1 MEELLRFVAIRAPER
16 VEPTKDNR
24 IVSLDTNSGFQ
35 RQIAQVE
42 PETRPTIAKEYTE
55 SPIFLVNPRSN
66 ELGTALLNAIG
77 NVDLSEISSE
87 ALAQRILDSI
97 DERSRI
103 DDSSRQPI
111 ASDIEP
117 SGSCDRSDTQ
127 EAIQDLVE
135 QAKWKELQ
143 NQLADSLVALS
154 LFQESKVRSTSQHE
168 SVLYLMHFVEQAAAK
183 GFSNVSPQDILQ
195 SVLATQI
202 LLAPEAPRPQN
213 EGEEPVSTDDPNSSR
228 VRNVRTINR
237 AAEFLLSLPQA
248 KLETVVVEE
257 PVVFLESASTSEN
270 VPRATGDSPLAQAT
284 ASGGRRI
291 TYAVKQ
297 SVLEELDPDIRT
309 VVSERL
315 EQLDL
320 NDVSLVTMAL
330 RHDEREIY
338 AKALPQLATHVRG
351 TTLTLANTALTSN
364 IAIREVLDVVLN
376 PGAMFNPGI
385 LSPEI
390 FGALL
395 LPRFGKLGLGDLMI
409 VRQNLKAY
417 SALDV
422 AHIENVLQG
431 ESKERE
437 HRRKRLTEET
447 FFTESE
453 TELEEER
460 DTQTSERFEL
470 RSEVQE
476 EVKETFKFD
485 AGVKVTAKLGPFVE
499 LEADARFGYENART
513 EGRKKATQY
522 SRETTERA
530 STRFA
535 ERVLER
541 RERRLVEEVEEL
553 NRHGINATSAASN
566 ITGVYQWVNKVY
578 EAQVFNYGLR
588 EMYEFFL
595 PEPAIFYI
603 GSLVSKGL
611 SDGEAPTPPPP
622 FTVSPNTL
630 NRSNYKYYTSLY
642 GASGVPAPPE
652 EFVKVDLA
660 QAGGPLDFDSS
671 EGGSVAAAFSV
682 RLTDGYEYFGY
693 GSSWRYSYRGDSF
706 DFVLSVSDNTGDP
719 GTVPVFV
726 KGRSIVSWAI
736 WVHITCRVTE
746 TLMDNWRLKAW
757 EAMRDGHAQLQRDYE
772 EKLAAAAVQQGV
784 EITGRN
790 PLANERI
797 IRDEI
802 QRQCISALTN
812 KSPAGNNGVSG
823 TSGSIT
829 VNWEEAYKKGLYT
842 RFMHQAFEWENVS
855 YIFYPFFWA
864 RKSRWLELFNIEDT
878 DPDFQSFLQSG
889 MARVV
894 VPVRPGFEHHVEH
907 FRRTGEV
914 WSGGQ
919 PPTIGDPD
927 FLSIAAEI
935 KAQTGAPGDEEP
947 VGEPWNIAI
956 PTQLVVLRQDNQLPK
971 WRKNEEG
978 QWVEDNG

>member
-16 VEPTKDNR
+16 AEPTQNNR
-24 IVSLDTNSGFQ
+24 IVSLATPSNFQ
-35 RQIAQVE
+35 SQIAQAE
-42 PETRPTIAKEYTE
+42 PDVRPSLAKDYIE
-55 SPIFLVNPRSN
+55 SSAFLRDPNNN
-66 ELGTALLNAIG
+66 ELGAVLLATIKNI
-77 NVDLSEISSE
+77 DFSKISSQT
-87 ALAQRILDSI
+87 LAQRVVEAMD
-97 DERSRI
+97 DRSR
-103 DDSSRQPI
+103 DNMALRPPSESDTSTSSRRGRP
-111 ASDIEP
+111 
-117 SGSCDRSDTQ
+117 DTR
-127 EAIQDLVE
+127 EAIQELVE
-135 QAKWKELQ
+135 QSTWKDLR
-143 NQLADSLVALS
+143 NQLADSIFALS
-154 LFQESKVRSTSQHE
+154 LFQDGQVRSTNRHE
-168 SVLYLMHFVEQAAAK
+168 SVLYLMNFIEQAAAK
-183 GFSNVSPQDILQ
+183 GFSDVDPQNVVK

-202 LLAPEAPRPQN
+202 SLAPEAPKPQN
-213 EGEEPVSTDDPNSSR
+213 EGEEPPSTDDTNATR
-228 VRNVRTINR
+228 VRNLRTINR
-237 AAEFLLSLPQA
+237 ATEFLLSLPRA
-248 KLETVVVEE
+248 KLETVELEE
-257 PVVFLESASTSEN
+257 PVVLLQSNSSDVGLQAANDGSPTDT
-270 VPRATGDSPLAQAT
+270 VATVK
-284 ASGGRRI
+284 GGVFYTI
-291 TYAVKQ
+291 KG
-297 SVLEELDPDIRT
+297 SVLEDADPDVRNLI
-309 VVSERL
+309 SARL
-315 EQLDL
+315 EQLNL
-320 NDVSLVTMAL
+320 NDVSLATMAL

-338 AKALPQLATHVRG
+338 AKALPMPGIHVRG

-364 IAIREVLDVVLN
+364 IAVREALDVVLN
-376 PGAMFNPGI
+376 PGATLNPGI
-385 LSPEI
+385 LGPEI
-390 FGALL
+390 FGALM
-395 LPRFGKLGLGDLMI
+395 LPRFGKLGLGELMV

-417 SALDV
+417 AALDV
-422 AHIENVLQG
+422 AHIENILQG

-453 TELEEER
+453 TEVEEER

-499 LEADARFGYENART
+499 LEADARFGYENAKT

-553 NRHGINATSAASN
+553 NRHAIDATSAGRN
-566 ITGVYQWVNKVY
+566 ITGIYQWVNKIY

-595 PEPAIFYI
+595 PEPATFYI

-622 FTVSPNTL
+622 FTVSPSIL
-630 NRSNYKYYTSLY
+630 NRSNYQYYTALY
-642 GASGVPAPPE
+642 GASSVPAPPE

-660 QAGGPLDFDSS
+660 QAGGPLDFESS
-671 EGGSVAAAFSV
+671 EDGNVAAAFSIK
-682 RLTDGYEYFGY
+682 LTDGYEYFGY
-693 GSSWRYSYRGDSF
+693 SWNARYTYRGDNF
-706 DFVLSVSDNTGDP
+706 DFVVSVSDAFGDP
-719 GTVPVFV
+719 GSVPVWV
-726 KGRSIVSWAI
+726 KGHRIVSWAV

-746 TLMDNWRLKAW
+746 TLMDDWRLKAW
-757 EAMRDGHAQLQRDYE
+757 EAMRDGHAQLQREYE
-772 EKLAAAAVQQGV
+772 EKIAAAAVQQGV

-790 PLANERI
+790 PLSNERI

-802 QRQCISALTN
+802 QRQCISAMAN

-823 TSGSIT
+823 MPGNVT
-829 VNWEEAYKKGLYT
+829 VDWEKAYKKGLYT

-855 YIFYPFFWA
+855 FIFYPFFWA

-878 DPDFQSFLQSG
+878 DPDFQAFLQSG

-914 WSGGQ
+914 WSGAQ

-947 VGEPWNIAI
+947 VGEPWDIVV
-956 PTQLVVLRQDNQLPK
+956 PTQLVALRQDNQLPR
-971 WRKNEEG
+971 WRKNDDG
-978 QWVEDNG
+978 QWVEDNA